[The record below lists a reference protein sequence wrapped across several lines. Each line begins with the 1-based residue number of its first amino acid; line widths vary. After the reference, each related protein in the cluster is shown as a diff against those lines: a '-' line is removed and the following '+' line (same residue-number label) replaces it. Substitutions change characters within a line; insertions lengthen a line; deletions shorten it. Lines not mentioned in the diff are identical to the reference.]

1 MGRSRIHDSS
11 MNIAL
16 PSELHEKLKDT
27 AWQERKTLSAFC
39 REIIELGMKQHESGS
54 DEKAAEKTAVAS
66 T

>member
-16 PSELHEKLKDT
+16 PSELHQKLKDT

-39 REIIELGMKQHESGS
+39 REIIELGMKQRESESNGR
-54 DEKAAEKTAVAS
+54 AAGNTAVAS